1 MNAGSDTITKPGP
14 QRASPLQIYIAVLF
28 TFMTMAVV
36 GMFIIMAV
44 TLGIVAVPLK
54 NLFFYDGYDYYL
66 RVSSV

>member
-1 MNAGSDTITKPGP
+1 MNAGSDTVAKPSAL
-14 QRASPLQIYIAVLF
+14 RASPLQIYMAVLF

-54 NLFFYDGYDYYL
+54 NLFFYDGYRYYL